1 MIEIGQKV
9 GGRYKIIRL
18 IGSGGMSN
26 VYLGHDLIL
35 DRDVAVK
42 VLRFDFQNNREALRR
57 FQREA
62 LSATQLVHPNIV
74 SVYDVDEDE
83 GHQYIIME
91 YVEGT
96 DLKQRIRDN
105 GPTSPTKA
113 IHLMGQVLSAIALA
127 HRNRI
132 IHRDIKAQNLL
143 IDQDNTIKVTDF
155 CISVALSDTSITQT
169 NTLLGSVH
177 YISPEQARGSVTTT
191 KSDIYA
197 LGIVLYELLSG
208 DVPFDGESAVSIA
221 LKHFQDPMP
230 SVRDVNPAVPQSLEN
245 VILKATAKEP
255 TDRYDS
261 CEDMLMD
268 LERSLSPSRMNEPV
282 FTPIAM
288 LDETKIMPA
297 INPNREQATV
307 TAPVTE
313 VNDPKI
319 TTGKERDKT
328 NKKDKKSKK
337 KGLIIGL
344 LLFLLAAV
352 LAIFL
357 IWNNREPAMIEVP
370 KISNVSENVARSM
383 LEEAGLTIGETIEE
397 YDEDVAAELVIRTDP
412 EAGEMIGP
420 DTEVDLILSMGPEPF
435 EIGDY
440 LGQDYQEVS
449 EDLREKGFIVERI
462 DQFDEAESG
471 TIIGQSI
478 DAGEALVIDRQRIS
492 LTVSM
497 GEQTFTMDSLSGYS
511 RVSVEDF
518 ARRYDL
524 DLKIEEESS
533 EDIATDLVIAQS
545 IDPQSNFKRG
555 DSLVVT
561 ISTGPAEPEILVFSK
576 SITIPYEAPEAPATP
591 EPDTSSEADSSS
603 SESKP
608 DPKPTENH
616 IIIYME
622 DTDHQIKDVFREF
635 NITADYD
642 VTLNFRILEGNPG
655 AYIVERDGEIIMQ
668 ENELV
673 E

>member
-1 MIEIGQKV
+1 MMIEIGQKI

-96 DLKQRIRDN
+96 DLKQHIRNN
-105 GPTSPTKA
+105 GQTSPEEA

-132 IHRDIKAQNLL
+132 IHRDIKPQNLL
-143 IDQDNTIKVTDF
+143 IDQDNTVKVTDF
-155 CISVALSDTSITQT
+155 GIAVALSDTSITQT

-221 LKHFQDPMP
+221 LKHFQDPIP

-261 CEDMLMD
+261 CEEMLMD
-268 LERSLSPSRMNEPV
+268 LETVLSPNRMNEPV

-288 LDETKIMPA
+288 IDETKIMAPIKLNKEQTTVATPVMDIKEPVAA
-297 INPNREQATV
+297 I
-307 TAPVTE
+307 
-313 VNDPKI
+313 VN
-319 TTGKERDKT
+319 ERDKA

-352 LAIFL
+352 LTIFIL
-357 IWNNREPAMIEVP
+357 WNNREPDMIEVP
-370 KISNVSENVARSM
+370 PISNVSENTARSL
-383 LEEAGLTIGETIEE
+383 LEEAGLKIGETIEE
-397 YDEDVAAELVIRTDP
+397 YHDEVAADFVIRTNP
-412 EAGEMIGP
+412 EAGEMLNP
-420 DTEVDLILSMGPEPF
+420 DTEVDIILSMGPEPF

-440 LGQDYQEVS
+440 FGLDYQDVS
-449 EDLREKGFIVERI
+449 DELRELGFITERI
-462 DQFDEAESG
+462 DRFDGAESG

-478 DAGEALVIDRQRIS
+478 DPGEEVVIDGQMIS

-497 GEQTFTMDSLSGYS
+497 GEQTYTMDNLDGYS
-511 RVSVEDF
+511 RVSVEDL

-524 DLKIEEESS
+524 DLEIVEESS
-533 EDIATDLVIAQS
+533 EEIVADFVIEQS
-545 IDPQSNFKRG
+545 IEPQSNFKRG
-555 DSLVVT
+555 DKLVVT

-576 SITIPYEAPEAPATP
+576 SITIPYEAPQTA
-591 EPDTSSEADSSS
+591 EADSSDAESGS
-603 SESKP
+603 SESESSTA
-608 DPKPTENH
+608 PKPAENH
-616 IIIYME
+616 IVIYME
-622 DTDHQIKDVFREF
+622 DTDHRIDDVFREF
-635 NITADYD
+635 DITADYD
-642 VTLNFRILEGNPG
+642 VTLNFRILEGEPG
-655 AYIVERDGEIIMQ
+655 AYIVERDGKIIMQ